1 MEMKKSVLGLLIC
14 FGLLSGCGTN
24 TPKEKSESSS
34 SIAESSSVEEI
45 AFGDTVGWG
54 YGINQNNE
62 LQGDENS
69 EFKLSGTI
77 KEGNKVYL
85 LDRSTKNV
93 IAQCDVNDKNH
104 FEMSGK
110 IDGHEDVPLI
120 FTNDN
125 SSPSSATNSVELTYV
140 PNQKIK
146 DKANEEAR
154 KKAEAEEKK
163 RQEEEKKAKEAEAKK
178 QAEEEKKRQEEEE
191 KRKAEEEKQRQEEEK
206 KRQEEEAAAKAKAD
220 KEKKISEASRESR
233 NALQKAYDYLD
244 YTAFSKSG
252 LYEQLLYE
260 DYPEDAAQFAIDNV
274 ETDWNQNA
282 LQKAIDYLDYTAF
295 SDQGLYEQLVYEG
308 FTPEQAQYAINN
320 LPD

>member
-1 MEMKKSVLGLLIC
+1 MKKSVLGLLIC
-14 FGLLSGCGTN
+14 FGLLNGCGAN
-24 TPKEKSESSS
+24 TPKEKSHESADDLKT
-34 SIAESSSVEEI
+34 IES
-45 AFGDTVGWG
+45 
-54 YGINQNNE
+54 
-62 LQGDENS
+62 
-69 EFKLSGTI
+69 
-77 KEGNKVYL
+77 
-85 LDRSTKNV
+85 
-93 IAQCDVNDKNH
+93 
-104 FEMSGK
+104 
-110 IDGHEDVPLI
+110 VP
-120 FTNDN
+120 
-125 SSPSSATNSVELTYV
+125 
-140 PNQKIK
+140 Q
-146 DKANEEAR
+146 
-154 KKAEAEEKK
+154 KKAEIKFLTLTPPIVDLESNSFTITGRANPDTSIAVFCDSVEKNGIISDHNGNFSFIDK
-163 RQEEEKKAKEAEAKK
+163 LPTKNLNYRFTTGSRNETMYVQTKEDYLKQQQDNELVAKK

-308 FTPEQAQYAINN
+308 FTAEQAQYAINN